1 MEKDK
6 ELIITKNWS
15 QDQKVFSQ
23 AEKAEEFFGGFK
35 KALEMKPQ
43 EVIEE
48 VKKSGLRGRGG
59 AGFPTGQKWE
69 IAAQINSTEKFFIC
83 NLDESEPG
91 TWKDRTIA
99 EQDPFRLIEG
109 ILIASWAIGASTAY
123 IYLNGNFKQ
132 AEVVLKRARK
142 ILLEKGFLGENIL
155 GTGFGLD
162 LKIFVGAGAYI
173 CGEESAL
180 INSIE
185 GRRGEPRR
193 KPPFTCSCGLWGKP
207 TVVNNAETV
216 ASIAWI
222 IKNGGARFSSL
233 GHPDFPGT
241 KLFCIDGQV
250 RFPGLYE
257 VPTGVSVRELI
268 FDVAGG
274 MAEGSDFRLAQIGG
288 SSGRIVP
295 FALLDE
301 VPGYG
306 ENFEIPM
313 GSGAVLVLDSSFD
326 VKQLL
331 LSWIDF
337 FQRESCGKCVPCRE
351 GTFRLKLILE
361 RLVKNDLAGDDLED
375 IAKLIYVLERTTFC
389 PLGKFS
395 VVAIKDVI
403 KYKMIPELA
412 EVELLG

>member
-1 MEKDK
+1 MEQKK
-6 ELIITKNWS
+6 ELIITKDW
-15 QDQKVFSQ
+15 DQIRILSESKEEQ
-23 AEKAEEFFGGFK
+23 EFFSCFK
-35 KALEMKPQ
+35 QAIKMNPQ

-59 AGFPTGQKWE
+59 AGFLTGQKWE
-69 IAAQINSTEKFFIC
+69 IAAQINSIEKFFIC

-99 EQDPFRLIEG
+99 EKAPFQLLEG
-109 ILIASWAIGASTAY
+109 VAIASWAIGASKAY

-132 AEVVLKRARK
+132 AEFILKKAK
-142 ILLEKGFLGENIL
+142 QILLKKGLLGNNIL
-155 GTGFGLD
+155 GSGFDLD
-162 LKIFVGAGAYI
+162 LEIFVGAGAYI

-185 GRRGEPRR
+185 GKRGEPRK
-193 KPPFTCSCGLWGKP
+193 KPPFVCNCGLWGKP

-216 ASIAWI
+216 ANLSWI
-222 IKNGGARFSSL
+222 IKNGGKRFSEI

-241 KLFCIDGQV
+241 KLFCIDGKV

-257 VPTGVSVRELI
+257 VPTGLSIRELI

-274 MAEGSDFRLAQIGG
+274 MIKGSDFRLVQIGG
-288 SSGRIVP
+288 SSGRIIP
-295 FALLDE
+295 FAFLNE
-301 VPGYG
+301 IPGYG
-306 ENFEIPM
+306 EKFEISL
-313 GSGAVLVLDSSFD
+313 GSGAILVLDNFSNL
-326 VKQLL
+326 KELL

-403 KYKMIPELA
+403 KYKMIPELN
-412 EVELLG
+412 EVKLFC